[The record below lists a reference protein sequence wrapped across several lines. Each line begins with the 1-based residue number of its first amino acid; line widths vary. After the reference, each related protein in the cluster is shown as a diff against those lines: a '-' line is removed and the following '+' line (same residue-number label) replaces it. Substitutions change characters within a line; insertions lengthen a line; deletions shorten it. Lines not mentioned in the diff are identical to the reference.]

1 MKNRVVLLCGLLLLS
16 ALGSTLL
23 AQRQENRRMDMADY
37 EKRKREYIQKE
48 AGLTQAEADKY
59 FPLNNE
65 LTQKKFELH
74 KERREKLRE
83 IKENSDI
90 SDEEYRKLLEND
102 VEIKVKEAALDKE
115 YAPKFEKVLSAEK
128 LFKAQQ
134 AERDFMQKELNNFR
148 QGGVRQGLGSR
159 SYWKIGAVF
168 HSHEYMDSPK
178 KSFHSIVSMAF
189 NNSSDVLSDK
199 FLPYKFL
206 LQKLYIPV

>member
-1 MKNRVVLLCGLLLLS
+1 MRNRIILLCGFLLFS
-16 ALGSTLL
+16 TLGSNLL
-23 AQRQENRRMDMADY
+23 AQRQESRRMNMAEY

-74 KERREKLRE
+74 KKHREKLRE

-102 VEIKVKEAALDKE
+102 VEIKIKEAALDKE
-115 YAPKFEKVLSAEK
+115 YAPKFEKVLSPEK

-134 AERDFMQKELNNFR
+134 AERNFIQREVSNFR
-148 QGGVRQGLGSR
+148 QGDIRQGTGGIR
-159 SYWKIGAVF
+159 
-168 HSHEYMDSPK
+168 
-178 KSFHSIVSMAF
+178 
-189 NNSSDVLSDK
+189 
-199 FLPYKFL
+199 
-206 LQKLYIPV
+206 